1 MTAWKD
7 LERSVMAALGTR
19 RRGQITQ
26 GGWAAGSDDDGT
38 GPFTVEVKRTSR
50 YQLRRAWVDQAR
62 RQTKDDGRPWLF
74 VIAEHGER
82 KPVAVVDFA
91 HFCMLARAA
100 GLIPKE
106 TARDPLAGVGGSNE
120 PGPTAEDPPLERHVS
135 AVMAELE
142 RKRL

>member
-26 GGWAAGSDDDGT
+26 GGWAKGCGRRRHRPLLSRSQEDQ
-38 GPFTVEVKRTSR
+38 R

-62 RQTKDDGRPWLF
+62 RQSKDDGRPWLL

-82 KPVAVVDFA
+82 NPSPSSTSPTSACSPA
-91 HFCMLARAA
+91 PPA
-100 GLIPKE
+100 
-106 TARDPLAGVGGSNE
+106 DPQGATL
-120 PGPTAEDPPLERHVS
+120 TL
-135 AVMAELE
+135 
-142 RKRL
+142 

>member
-7 LERSVMAALGTR
+7 LERRVMAALGTR

-26 GGWAAGSDDDGT
+26 GGWARGSDDDGT
-38 GPFTVEVKRTSR
+38 GPFSVEVKRTSR

-62 RQTKDDGRPWLF
+62 RQSKDDGRPWLL

-106 TARDPLAGVGGSNE
+106 TASDPLAAAGGSNE
-120 PGPTAEDPPLERHVS
+120 PSDQPPEGSPPNVISLR
-135 AVMAELE
+135 
-142 RKRL
+142 